1 MTLGIQEYKAM
12 IKKENSIKEL
22 IAYVEI
28 ANKILNERRPHT
40 EECDKHNNGPVIDC
54 ICDVWDT
61 ISKGFKILNKERKN
75 NDKSENI

>member
-1 MTLGIQEYKAM
+1 M
-12 IKKENSIKEL
+12 KKENKMTMSFQEYEAIRKKENRIKDL
-22 IAYVEI
+22 MAYVEV

-61 ISKGFKILNKERKN
+61 ISKGFKILDNKR
-75 NDKSENI
+75 